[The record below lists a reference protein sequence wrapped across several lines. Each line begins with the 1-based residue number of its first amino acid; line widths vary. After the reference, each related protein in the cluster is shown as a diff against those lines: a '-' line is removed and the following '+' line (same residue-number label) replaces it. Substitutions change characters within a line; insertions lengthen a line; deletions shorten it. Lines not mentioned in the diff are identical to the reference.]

1 MKYIF
6 CQPANEKFKW
16 QLQVVLHNLKK
27 HDIKKNDIVLLF
39 LQDNSDITR
48 YFEQFDYEVHSYSG
62 ASTEY
67 LPAIKSFLWAEYL
80 KEDPSR
86 ENETYFYLDSDVILR
101 EKINF
106 RKARAKEDV
115 WLCSDCNS
123 YLNLDYIRQCENGE
137 QILKD
142 MAEIV
147 EVTVESLETINTNSG
162 GAQWLIKNPKADYWE
177 KVYLDSIKLYNY
189 LSKAQS
195 NIQAWTAEMWA
206 QLWNMMYFNIGAK
219 VHSELDFC
227 WATDDIKKWDQVKIY
242 HDAGVTPE
250 MRNLFYKGAY
260 NDKAP
265 FGEDLSGIDKKKC
278 SYKYV
283 QAIKE
288 AEKAWKKQ

>member
-16 QLQVVLHNLKK
+16 QLQIVLHNLKK
-27 HDIKKNDIVLLF
+27 HDIKQKDIVLLF
-39 LQDNSDITR
+39 LQENSKVVR
-48 YFEQFDYEVHSYSG
+48 YFEKLDYEVHTYSG
-62 ASTEY
+62 ANIAY
-67 LPAIKSFLWAEYL
+67 LPAVKPFLWAEYL
-80 KEDPSR
+80 KEDHSR
-86 ENETYFYLDSDVILR
+86 ENETYFYLDSDVIFR

-106 RKARAKEDV
+106 RKARVKEDV

-137 QILKD
+137 QILND
-142 MAEIV
+142 MAQIV
-147 EVTVESLETINTNSG
+147 GVTIESLETINKNSG
-162 GAQWLIKNPKADYWE
+162 GAQWLIKNPKAEYWE

-227 WATDDIKKWDQVKIY
+227 WATDDIKKWEQVKIY
-242 HDAGVTPE
+242 HDAGVTE
-250 MRNLFYKGAY
+250 EEKDLFFKGKY
-260 NDKAP
+260 DNKAP
-265 FGEDLSGIDKKKC
+265 FEDDLSFVNKKKC

-283 QAIKE
+283 QEILETKGE
-288 AEKAWKKQ
+288 L